1 MLFQCKIGPKK
12 KKTLNILTFQFWS
25 FNIIRGSPKK
35 DVWKLFEIQGRYEY
49 TSLHS
54 VNHQIFKKKKGM
66 SLACH
71 IGLLSDNTLAGK
83 VVNDTKLFHLSLTNN
98 LGHLKSALNETNK
111 TKFSLWAPNHVQ
123 IPVLIQFYH
132 W

>member
-1 MLFQCKIGPKK
+1 MSGNCLKFREDMN
-12 KKTLNILTFQFWS
+12 TLLCILL
-25 FNIIRGSPKK
+25 IIRY
-35 DVWKLFEIQGRYEY
+35 L
-49 TSLHS
+49 
-54 VNHQIFKKKKGM
+54 KKKKGM

-111 TKFSLWAPNHVQ
+111 TKFSL
-123 IPVLIQFYH
+123 
-132 W
+132 